1 MAITERQNNLIIN
14 QDWTKI
20 YQSFRNADFQS
31 YDFQTLRKTMID
43 YLKIYYPEN
52 FNDFIESSEY
62 IALIDLIAFLGQSLA
77 FRTDLNARENFID
90 TAERRD
96 SVLKLARLI
105 SYNSSRN
112 IAASGYLKIESV
124 QSTQSLRDIVG
135 NDITNSIITWNDSTN
150 PDWYEQFT
158 IVLNSA
164 LASNQSVG
172 NPAGSKIIDEIE
184 VSEYNLNSV
193 QGTLPLLPFSVQ
205 IDNTSLNFEIV
216 SPTIANQDFV
226 YEASPL
232 PGRPL
237 NILYRNDNLGNA
249 SNNTGFFLYFKQGSL
264 GNTTFSFPESIPN
277 NIANININ
285 NINNSDVW
293 LYELNS
299 IGQAIEQWTKIP
311 SVNGTNIIYN
321 DNAARK
327 SFQVSTRA
335 GDQIDLIFGDGT
347 YAQIPTGT
355 FRTYYRTS
363 VGLNYRIT
371 PDEMSNITFGIPYVS
386 RLGRLETLTVVAS
399 LKYTVA
405 NSLPRESL
413 AEIKTKAPQL
423 YYTQNRMITGE
434 DYNIFPYANYSSISK
449 VKAVNR
455 TSSGVSRYLDVNDTT
470 GRYSSTNIFA
480 QDGIFY
486 KEDGSN
492 SFSFTFNTTA
502 DINRIIQNQ
511 VLTYIRGNPLL
522 HYYYYYFKR
531 FSISNLYWIRVTSGS
546 GSSSGYFSTSTNA
559 GTAASVGVGQ
569 VDNRQFINEGS
580 ILILSPGS
588 GKYFN
593 SSNEILS
600 LPSNGQV
607 PQNGKTLIYVSVTNL
622 VGNGSQTRLSNG
634 QGSVNLSVN
643 LPSSAEV
650 IAVIPAFSNQFSTEF
665 ITQLITLISNYNN
678 FGIRY
683 DQKSR
688 NWKIIN
694 SQDISTG
701 EFSQED
707 EGDDTGTKSDSSWLV
722 LFTVSNL
729 VYTVDV
735 RGLNYIFESTEE
747 TSFYFD
753 EQTKIYDPVTG
764 KTINDNVKILK
775 VNGNANTG
783 TPLTNDISLNIYSQT
798 PESDGYIDSRKVLV
812 SYSDDNV
819 NDIPDDPDVFNTIV
833 LPIIDTYTSDAAITD
848 IINTFEVGQT
858 FSIVDN
864 TTTPPSTRYHEV
876 VLSSGNKT
884 LQSIS
889 YPGNKFVYFVKN
901 FSYNNFV
908 TYDPLAD
915 DIVNDSFATRTDIL
929 QNINNYVDGQIFYA
943 YAESIFYVITV
954 QEGIRNLVIS
964 DQYLVRIGRND
975 LYFQYR
981 HNAPGSRRID
991 PSPSNL
997 IDMYILTKEYETSYR
1012 AWILD
1017 NTGTV
1022 SEPEM
1027 PTATQ
1032 LKISFSDIEQF
1043 KSVSDSIIYN
1053 SAKFKPLFGNKA
1065 APELQAT
1072 FKVIKN
1078 QNINLSDTEIKSR
1091 VISFINVFF
1100 SSGNWDFGETFYFT
1114 ELATFIQQ
1122 SLAPNISSIIIVP
1135 NSVGQAY
1142 GSLQQIGS
1150 EPNEI
1155 LISCATVDN
1164 IQIISSITASQL
1176 NLQALTIDTLI

>member
-1 MAITERQNNLIIN
+1 MAITERQNNLIVN

-62 IALIDLIAFLGQSLA
+62 IALIDLIAYLGQSLA

-112 IAASGYLKIESV
+112 QAATGYLKIESI
-124 QSTQSLRDIVG
+124 QTTQSLRDIVG
-135 NDITNSIITWNDSTN
+135 NDITNTIITWNDSTN
-150 PDWYEQFT
+150 PEWYEQFV

-164 LASNQSVG
+164 LSSGQSVG
-172 NPAGSKIIDEIE
+172 NPVGSKVIDGIT
-184 VSEYNLNSV
+184 VSEYNLNST
-193 QGTLPLLPFSVQ
+193 QGSLPILPFSVQ
-205 IDNTSLNFEIV
+205 IDSTALNFEIV
-216 SPTIANQDFV
+216 SPTIANEDYV
-226 YEASPL
+226 YESSPL
-232 PGRPL
+232 PGKPL
-237 NILYRNDNLGNA
+237 NILYRSDNLGNA

-264 GNTTFSFPESIPN
+264 SNTAFAFPESIPN

-299 IGQAIEQWTKIP
+299 IGQAIALWEKVP

-327 SFQVSTRA
+327 SYQVSTRA
-335 GDQIDLIFGDGT
+335 GDQIDLVFGDGT
-347 YAQIPTGT
+347 YAQIPVGSY
-355 FRTYYRTS
+355 RAYYRTS
-363 VGLNYRIT
+363 VGLSYRIT
-371 PDEMSNITFGIPYVS
+371 PDEMSNVVFAIPYVS
-386 RLGRLETLTVVAS
+386 RLGRLETLTVTAS

-405 NSLPRESL
+405 NALPRESL

-423 YYTQNRMITGE
+423 YYTQNRMVTGE

-455 TSSGVSRYLDVNDTT
+455 TSSGVSRYLDVSDTT

-486 KEDGSN
+486 KEDGAS
-492 SFSFTFNTTA
+492 SFTFTFNTTSE
-502 DINRIIQNQ
+502 INRIIQNQ
-511 VLTYIRGNPLL
+511 VLEYVRGKSLL
-522 HYYYYYFKR
+522 HFYYYYFDR
-531 FSISNLYWIRVTSGS
+531 FQITNLYWNRVVAGS
-546 GSSSGYFSTSTNA
+546 GSSSGYFKSGITST
-559 GTAASVGVGQ
+559 TPVSVGVGQ
-569 VDNRQFINEGS
+569 VDGRQYITEGS
-580 ILILSPGS
+580 IIILSPGT
-588 GKYFN
+588 GNYFN
-593 SSNEILS
+593 TANEILP
-600 LPSNGQV
+600 LPSNGV
-607 PQNGKTLIYVSVTNL
+607 IPQNGRSLLYVSIANL
-622 VGNGSQTRLSNG
+622 VGNGSQAVLSDG
-634 QGSVNLSVN
+634 QGPVNVSVNLSSN
-643 LPSSAEV
+643 AQV
-650 IAVIPAFSNQFSTEF
+650 IAVIPAFSNQFTTPFLS
-665 ITQLITLISNYNN
+665 QLISLINNYNN
-678 FGIRY
+678 FGLRY
-683 DQKSR
+683 DQSSR
-688 NWKIIN
+688 TWKIIN
-694 SQDISTG
+694 AQDLDTTNQ
-701 EFSQED
+701 FSQEFQ
-707 EGDDTGTKSDSSWLV
+707 GDITGLNKDSSWLLKFSV
-722 LFTVSNL
+722 NNSI
-729 VYTVDV
+729 YTVDV

-747 TSFYFD
+747 TKFYFD
-753 EQTKIYDPVTG
+753 PQTKVYDPATG
-764 KTINDNVKILK
+764 TTINDNVKVLK
-775 VNGNANTG
+775 VNGNASTG
-783 TPLTNDISLNIYSQT
+783 SPLTNDIVLNIYNQI
-798 PESDGYIDSRKVLV
+798 PESDGYVDASKILV
-812 SYSDDNV
+812 TYSDDNA
-819 NDIPDDPDVFNTIV
+819 NDIPDNPDIFNV
-833 LPIIDTYTSDAAITD
+833 VVQPIIDIYETTTAISSLINIFEIGQIFYTSSDEKYYQLI
-848 IINTFEVGQT
+848 
-858 FSIVDN
+858 
-864 TTTPPSTRYHEV
+864 
-876 VLSSGNKT
+876 LSSGT
-884 LQSIS
+884 RSLLEIT
-889 YPGNKFVYFVKN
+889 YPGDKFIYFEKT
-901 FSYNNFV
+901 FSYNNFI
-908 TYDPLAD
+908 TYEPLD
-915 DIVNDSFATRTDIL
+915 SDIVNDDFATENDIL
-929 QNINNYVDGQIFYA
+929 QNINNYIVGQIFYA
-943 YAESIFYVITV
+943 YTDDQFYVLTS
-954 QEGIRNLVIS
+954 EDGIRTLVIS
-964 DQYLVRIGRND
+964 DSYLARIGRND

-981 HNAPGSRRID
+981 HNSPGSRRID

-1043 KSVSDSIIYN
+1043 KSVSDAIIYN
-1053 SAKFKPLFGNKA
+1053 SAKYKPLFGNKA
-1065 APELQAT
+1065 SPELQAT

-1100 SSGNWDFGETFYFT
+1100 SAGNWDFGETFYFT

-1122 SLAPNISSIIIVP
+1122 SMAPNISSIVIVP
-1135 NSVGQAY
+1135 NSVGQVY

-1164 IQIISSITASQL
+1164 VQIISSITASQL
-1176 NLQALTIDTLI
+1176 NLQALSMDTLV

>member
-1 MAITERQNNLIIN
+1 MAITERQNNLIVN

-62 IALIDLIAFLGQSLA
+62 IALIDLIAYLGQSLA

-112 IAASGYLKIESV
+112 QAATGYLKIESV
-124 QSTQSLRDIVG
+124 QSTQTLRDIVG

-150 PDWYEQFT
+150 PDWYEQFV
-158 IVLNSA
+158 IVLNAA
-164 LASNQSVG
+164 LSSGQSVG
-172 NPAGSKIIDEIE
+172 NPSGSKIIDGIT

-193 QGTLPLLPFSVQ
+193 QGSLPILPFSVQ
-205 IDNTSLNFEIV
+205 IDSTALNFEIV
-216 SPTIANQDFV
+216 SPTIANQDYV
-226 YEASPL
+226 YEAAPL
-232 PGRPL
+232 PGKPL
-237 NILYRNDNLGNA
+237 NLLYRNDNLGNA
-249 SNNTGFFLYFKQGSL
+249 SNNTGFFLYFKQGTL
-264 GNTTFSFPESIPN
+264 ANTSFAFPESIPN
-277 NIANININ
+277 NLASININ
-285 NINNSDVW
+285 NINDSDVW

-299 IGQAIEQWTKIP
+299 IGQAIALWEKVP

-327 SFQVSTRA
+327 SYQVSTRA
-335 GDQIDLIFGDGT
+335 GDQIDLVFGDGT
-347 YAQIPTGT
+347 YAQIPVGS

-363 VGLNYRIT
+363 IGLTYRIT
-371 PDEMSNITFGIPYVS
+371 PDEMSNIVFAIPYVS
-386 RLGRLETLTVVAS
+386 RQGRLETLTVTAS

-405 NSLPRESL
+405 NALPRESL

-423 YYTQNRMITGE
+423 YYTQNRMVTGE
-434 DYNIFPYANYSSISK
+434 DYNVFPYANYTAISK

-455 TSSGVSRYLDVNDTT
+455 TSSGVSRYLDVSDTT

-486 KEDGSN
+486 KEDGAS
-492 SFSFTFNTTA
+492 SFTFTFNTTS
-502 DINRIIQNQ
+502 DINRIIQNK
-511 VLTYIRGNPLL
+511 VLEYVRGKSLL
-522 HYYYYYFKR
+522 HFYYYYFKR
-531 FSISNLYWIRVTSGS
+531 FQIETNLYWNRVTAGS
-546 GSSSGYFSTSTNA
+546 GSSSGYFKSA
-559 GTAASVGVGQ
+559 VGGTTAESVGVGQ
-569 VDNRQFINEGS
+569 VAGKQYITEGS
-580 ILILSPGS
+580 IIILSPGE
-588 GKYFN
+588 GNYFN
-593 SSNEILS
+593 TSNEILP
-600 LPSNGQV
+600 LPSSGQI
-607 PQNGKTLIYVSVTNL
+607 PQNGRPLLYVSITNL
-622 VGNGSQTRLSNG
+622 VGNGSQKVLSDG
-634 QGSVNLSVN
+634 QGPVNLSVN
-643 LPSSAEV
+643 LSSNAQV
-650 IAVIPAFSNQFSTEF
+650 IAVIPSFSNQFTTPF
-665 ITQLITLISNYNN
+665 ISQLISLINSYNN
-678 FGIRY
+678 FGLRY
-683 DQKSR
+683 DQPSR
-688 NWKIIN
+688 TWKIIN
-694 SQDISTG
+694 NQNMDNESP
-701 EFSQED
+701 FSQQF
-707 EGDDTGTKSDSSWLV
+707 EGDNTGLEKDSSWLIR
-722 LFTVSNL
+722 FTVNNSI
-729 VYTVDV
+729 YTVDI
-735 RGLNYIFESTEE
+735 RGLNYIFESKEE
-747 TSFYFD
+747 TKFYFD
-753 EQTKIYDPVTG
+753 EQAKVYDPATG
-764 KTINDNVKILK
+764 NTVNDNVKVLK
-775 VNGNANTG
+775 VNGNASTG
-783 TPLTNDISLNIYSQT
+783 APLTDNILLNIYNQI
-798 PESDGYIDSRKVLV
+798 PESDGYVDASKVLV
-812 SYSDDNV
+812 TYSDNNA
-819 NDIPDDPDVFNTIV
+819 NDIPDNPDVFNV
-833 LPIIDTYTSDAAITD
+833 VVQPIIDIYSNTTQITSL
-848 IINTFEVGQT
+848 INTFEIGQLFYT
-858 FSIVDN
+858 SDDGTYYELVSN
-864 TTTPPSTRYHEV
+864 SGTR
-876 VLSSGNKT
+876 T
-884 LQSIS
+884 LLAIS
-889 YPGNKFVYFVKN
+889 YPGDKFVYFEKT

-908 TYDPLAD
+908 SYEPLSTNV
-915 DIVNDSFATRTDIL
+915 VNDEFAVQNDIL
-929 QNINNYVDGQIFYA
+929 QNVNNYVVGQIFYA
-943 YAESIFYVITV
+943 YQEGQFYILTSES
-954 QEGIRNLVIS
+954 GIRNLVLS
-964 DQYLVRIGRND
+964 DNYLARIGRND

-1022 SEPEM
+1022 QEPET

-1043 KSVSDSIIYN
+1043 KSVSDAIIYN
-1053 SAKFKPLFGNKA
+1053 SAKYKPLFGNKA

-1100 SSGNWDFGETFYFT
+1100 SAGNWDFGETFYFT

-1122 SLAPNISSIIIVP
+1122 SMAPNISSIVIVP
-1135 NSVGQAY
+1135 NSSGQIY

-1164 IQIISSITASQL
+1164 VQIISSITASQL
-1176 NLQALTIDTLI
+1176 NLQALSMDTLV